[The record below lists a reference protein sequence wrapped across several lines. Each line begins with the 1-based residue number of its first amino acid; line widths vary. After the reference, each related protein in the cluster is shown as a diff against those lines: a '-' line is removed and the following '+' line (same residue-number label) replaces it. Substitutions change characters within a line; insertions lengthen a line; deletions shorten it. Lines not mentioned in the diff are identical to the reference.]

1 MSEATPSEDRRLYH
15 ATTSAKADVLMTH
28 GFDDTGSF
36 WGTEAMSDYYLET
49 VDDEIEEEHGDDGS
63 VLLSIAVS
71 DLDRSLICVDQPAVD
86 EPITTVLGMKED
98 AVHRLWAACAG
109 TWEDSLE
116 IAGSVLYRGPIAAT
130 LLRRED

>member
-1 MSEATPSEDRRLYH
+1 MTTTTESDDRRLYH
-15 ATTSAKADVLMTH
+15 ATTSARADLLMAQ
-28 GFDDTGSF
+28 GFDATGSF

-49 VDDEIEEEHGDDGS
+49 VDDEIEESGQGSRS

-71 DLDRSLICVDQPAVD
+71 DLDPGLIDVDQPAID
-86 EPITTVLGMKED
+86 EPITTVLGMKEGE
-98 AVHRLWAACAG
+98 VHRRWAACAG

-116 IAGSVLYRGPIAAT
+116 IAGSVLYRGPIAAA

>member
-1 MSEATPSEDRRLYH
+1 MTRANPDDCRLYH
-15 ATTSAKADVLMTH
+15 ATTSAKADVLMAH

-36 WGTEAMSDYYLET
+36 WGTEAMSEYYLET
-49 VDDEIEEEHGDDGS
+49 VDDDIDEEGGGGHS
-63 VLLSIAVS
+63 VLLSIAIS
-71 DLDRSLICVDQPAVD
+71 DLDQSLIHVDQPAVD

-116 IAGSVLYRGPIAAT
+116 IAGSVLYRGPIAGS
-130 LLRRED
+130 LLRLED